1 MRDVNKQLK
10 SELSKLVNN
19 MKMSTRNKQKHIRT
33 QQKIKTLQ
41 KNQLL
46 LLQRIEHLSNMV
58 V

>member
-41 KNQLL
+41 KQQHLL
-46 LLQRIEHLSNMV
+46 LERIEQLSNIV
-58 V
+58 I